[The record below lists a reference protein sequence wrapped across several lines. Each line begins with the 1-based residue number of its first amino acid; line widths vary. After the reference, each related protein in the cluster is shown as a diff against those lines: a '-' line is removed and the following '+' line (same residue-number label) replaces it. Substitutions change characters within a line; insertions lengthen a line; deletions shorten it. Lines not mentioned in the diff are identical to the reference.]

1 MNFKK
6 ACTMAILAVVIIF
19 GSLLFGQILGGY
31 YIYSLLFSDNLS
43 EINIS
48 EQQPLP
54 NPEKIMIL
62 RLEPITFN
70 TLQIGIYSDG
80 KEAQKVVNDLVQ
92 MGIRPYATAKAPYK
106 IWVGC
111 FGEKRTG
118 TPLENQ
124 LREQGYE
131 VFLGQ
136 GLINDRALKFKEKD
150 TFIKDSFAPLL
161 REYNL
166 LLNNSLKMF
175 KSPQVA
181 EYNWETWGDMI
192 NKMQMDIKTIILLTD
207 QVMSKEESM
216 PFNQGLE
223 AIKDKILV
231 FNESLSYKIEGKNDK
246 AVINSQSRL
255 LEFIGSYH
263 NLIVVTNNILGTQ

>member
-1 MNFKK
+1 
-6 ACTMAILAVVIIF
+6 
-19 GSLLFGQILGGY
+19 
-31 YIYSLLFSDNLS
+31 
-43 EINIS
+43 
-48 EQQPLP
+48 
-54 NPEKIMIL
+54 
-62 RLEPITFN
+62 
-70 TLQIGIYSDG
+70 
-80 KEAQKVVNDLVQ
+80 
-92 MGIRPYATAKAPYK
+92 
-106 IWVGC
+106 
-111 FGEKRTG
+111 
-118 TPLENQ
+118 
-124 LREQGYE
+124 
-131 VFLGQ
+131 
-136 GLINDRALKFKEKD
+136 
-150 TFIKDSFAPLL
+150 
-161 REYNL
+161 
-166 LLNNSLKMF
+166 MF

-231 FNESLSYKIEGKNDK
+231 FNESLSYIIEGKNDK